1 MEGLMKT
8 IAIMQPYIFPY
19 IGYFQLI
26 GAVDVFVSCDDVQY
40 IKGGW
45 INRNRILLNGL
56 PKYITFPVKKGP
68 RNFLI
73 NERFLADD
81 IITNEKKRILA
92 SLRHSYS
99 KAPFFSVIYLLLEDI
114 INIDERN
121 VSRFAEHTQT
131 EILKYL
137 DINVEYKRSSELDFD
152 KFLKLQDRVIEI
164 VKKLDGKC
172 YINPIGGLE
181 LYSSEEFAKNGIE
194 LRFLK
199 SEVKPYQQFSD
210 DFVPNLSIIDVLMF
224 NSKEDVR
231 LMLKQFSLI
240 TKGNV
245 D

>member
-1 MEGLMKT
+1 MKT

-26 GAVDVFVSCDDVQY
+26 GAVDVFVSYDDIQY

-68 RNFLI
+68 LNFLI

-81 IITNEKKRILA
+81 IITYEKKRILA

-99 KAPFFSVIYLLLEDI
+99 KTPFFSVIYPLLEDI
-114 INIDERN
+114 INIDEKN

-152 KFLKLQDRVIEI
+152 KFLKPQDRGIEI
-164 VKKLDGKC
+164 VKKLDGKR
-172 YINPIGGLE
+172 YINAIGGLE

-224 NSKEDVR
+224 NSKDDVR
-231 LMLKQFSLI
+231 LILKQFSLI
-240 TKGNV
+240 TKGNA